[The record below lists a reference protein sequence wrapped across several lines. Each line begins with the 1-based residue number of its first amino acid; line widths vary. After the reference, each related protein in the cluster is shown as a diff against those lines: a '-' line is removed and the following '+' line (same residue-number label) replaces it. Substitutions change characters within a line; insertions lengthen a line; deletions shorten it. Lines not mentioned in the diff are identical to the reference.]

1 MGTLFIIATPIGNL
15 SDITFRAVE
24 VLKTVD
30 IIACEDTRHSRK
42 LLETYNIQKQL
53 ISFHS
58 YNEMKNIDRLISL
71 LKDENHDIAL
81 ISDGGTPC
89 ISDPGFRLVR
99 KAHDSDIPVIPIPG
113 VNAAITLL
121 SVCGF
126 STSRFSFHG
135 FLSNKGARRR
145 NQLKQLVENKEL
157 LVFYESTHRIEK
169 FLNDVSEIFI
179 EKDIVI
185 GRELT
190 KKFETIYRGNTSS
203 INVINDELKAKG
215 EFTIVINNY

>member
-1 MGTLFIIATPIGNL
+1 MGTLFIVATPIGNL
-15 SDITFRAVE
+15 ADITYRAVE

-30 IIACEDTRHSRK
+30 LIACEDTRHSKK
-42 LLETYNIQKQL
+42 LLEHYNIKKQL
-53 ISFHS
+53 LSFHS
-58 YNEMKNIDRLISL
+58 YNEMKNIDKLIGL

-99 KAHDSDIPVIPIPG
+99 KAHDNNIPVVPIPG

-121 SVCGF
+121 SACGF
-126 STSRFSFHG
+126 STSQFSFHG

-145 NQLKQLVENKEL
+145 KQLKQLVENKEL

-179 EKDIVI
+179 DKEIVI

-203 INVINDELKAKG
+203 IHIIIDELKAKG